1 MISFGIFALF
11 LISTISALP
20 APGGHVLSA
29 VIQNK
34 QNIPIRCT
42 INWEGPNG
50 PLNVKDVITI
60 DSNQAKTVNERDV
73 SMGAWTAF
81 AYIKQIQCG
90 NLVLF
95 HPFQGVPSIEKF
107 WNFAVESNNILSV
120 GPKSE

>member
-1 MISFGIFALF
+1 MLSFGICALF

-42 INWEGPNG
+42 ITWEGPYG
-50 PLNVKDVITI
+50 PLNEKDVITI

-73 SMGAWTAF
+73 SMGAWSAF
-81 AYIKQIQCG
+81 AFIKRIQCG
-90 NLVLF
+90 DSVLL
-95 HPFQGVPSIEKF
+95 HPFQGVSSIEKL
-107 WNFAVESNNILSV
+107 WNFAMESNNIVSV
-120 GPKSE
+120 GPKP